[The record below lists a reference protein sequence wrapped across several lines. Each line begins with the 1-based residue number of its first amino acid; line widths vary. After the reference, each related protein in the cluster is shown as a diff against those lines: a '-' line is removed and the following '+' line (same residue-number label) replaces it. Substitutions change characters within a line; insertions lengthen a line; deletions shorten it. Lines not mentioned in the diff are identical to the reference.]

1 MWLRG
6 IIFEYKANG
15 ITSTA
20 CHPGIIS
27 TNLGPNNFHKS
38 VIMMFAKSNDT
49 GAINVMYPALDP
61 NIDEGG
67 KYFEDY
73 KEVRPNDQALDEELA
88 KKFWEKCEELLNNY
102 GSNLL
107 K

>member
-1 MWLRG
+1 
-6 IIFEYKANG
+6 

-20 CHPGIIS
+20 CHPGLIS
-27 TNLGPNNFHKS
+27 TNIGSNNILNNTFKK
-38 VIMMFAKSNDT
+38 MFAKSPDT
-49 GAINVMYPALDP
+49 GAINVMYPALKP

-73 KEVRPNDQALDEELA
+73 REVKPNDQALNEELA
-88 KKFWEKCEELLNNY
+88 KTFWGKCEELLNNY
-102 GSNLL
+102 DSKLL

>member
-1 MWLRG
+1 
-6 IIFEYKANG
+6 

-20 CHPGIIS
+20 CHPGLVS
-27 TNLGPNNFHKS
+27 TNLGPNNILKN
-38 VIMMFAKSNDT
+38 VIMMFAKSHDT
-49 GAINVMYPALDP
+49 DAINVMYPSLDP

-88 KKFWEKCEELLNNY
+88 KTSWENVKNY
-102 GSNLL
+102 
-107 K
+107 

>member
-1 MWLRG
+1 
-6 IIFEYKANG
+6 
-15 ITSTA
+15 ITPTA

-27 TNLGPNNFHKS
+27 TNLGPNNILKN
-38 VIMMFAKSNDT
+38 VIMLFAKSHDT

-73 KEVRPNDQALDEELA
+73 KEVRPNDKALDEELA
-88 KKFWEKCEELLNNY
+88 KTLWGKCEELLNNY
-102 GSNLL
+102 DSNLL